1 MTKKIYRKNWQSI
14 SKQYAP
20 PVFCL
25 WKNISHIVEKAF
37 PNNVVNGITR
47 VGKLRKK
54 RNVGSKYNYMADKR

>member
-47 VGKLRKK
+47 VGKLRK
-54 RNVGSKYNYMADKR
+54 NEMLD

>member
-1 MTKKIYRKNWQSI
+1 MNLGGFFY
-14 SKQYAP
+14 
-20 PVFCL
+20 L
-25 WKNISHIVEKAF
+25 WKNISHIVEEAF